1 MFTLPK
7 NVVCNNVEYHID
19 KLCFSRCAISQS
31 LVFWFMWYIK
41 RALATAFFQNY
52 NQSRYFVKF
61 ALWCNTGLLIFW
73 LILLFA
79 VCNKKQFC
87 LHHFFRA
94 RLYLTVAINSIRDL
108 FLQFKDFIR
117 IKLFCIYFLCFI
129 VLFHSSSVGIGLSL
143 PNLSFNPIKKEN
155 KFFM

>member
-1 MFTLPK
+1 M
-7 NVVCNNVEYHID
+7 CN
-19 KLCFSRCAISQS
+19 KSISCLRE
-31 LVFWFMWYIK
+31 LVFSFMWYIK

-73 LILLFA
+73 MILLFA

-87 LHHFFRA
+87 LYHSFRT

-117 IKLFCIYFLCFI
+117 IKLFCIFNSPGRMVFWRAFPCQEWFDELGRGWKEEKGI
-129 VLFHSSSVGIGLSL
+129 VNVRKSI
-143 PNLSFNPIKKEN
+143 
-155 KFFM
+155 

>member
-1 MFTLPK
+1 M
-7 NVVCNNVEYHID
+7 CN
-19 KLCFSRCAISQS
+19 KSISCLRE
-31 LVFWFMWYIK
+31 LVFSFMWYIK

-73 LILLFA
+73 MILLFA

-87 LHHFFRA
+87 LHHSFRA

-108 FLQFKDFIR
+108 FLQFKDFIC
-117 IKLFCIYFLCFI
+117 IKPFCIYFLCFI

-143 PNLSFNPIKKEN
+143 PNLSFNPIKKR
-155 KFFM
+155 K